1 VKPHAIFLRAECV
14 LPDGLNLAQEQF
26 CKAWMSIED
35 TTSIVL
41 DEKVRTAGW
50 HFMWL
55 ADTCSYSGVSR
66 MATSAVNKAI
76 IGALKRIQGRFNA
89 AELDSIKISKY
100 PGFHVAKITLHTR
113 HIQQQTSL
121 SLIDEMTIRQLAAR

>member
-1 VKPHAIFLRAECV
+1 MKPHAIFLRAECV
-14 LPDGLNLAQEQF
+14 LPDGLHLAQKQF
-26 CKAWMSIED
+26 CKTWMSIED
-35 TTSIVL
+35 TTSAVL
-41 DEKVRTAGW
+41 DEKVRAAGW

-55 ADTCSYSGVSR
+55 ADTCFYSGVSR

-76 IGALKRIQGRFNA
+76 IGALKRIQTRFNA

-100 PGFHVAKITLHTR
+100 PGFQVAKITLHAR

-121 SLIDEMTIRQLAAR
+121 GLIEEMTIRQLAAR